1 MARVYD
7 DTTLSRTVR
16 GPAKSEAARTP
27 GERLDD
33 PPHPET
39 NRAGAGDRWRDFI
52 RAHAASRPARGFF
65 SVDTI
70 TLRRLFVFFVVQV
83 GTRFV
88 HVLGVTASPDG
99 ARVAQQA
106 RNLLADLGDSASA
119 FQFLIRDRDS
129 NSHGSSATRWR
140 ATTPG

>member
-1 MARVYD
+1 MAGVYD

-33 PPHPET
+33 PPHPERT
-39 NRAGAGDRWRDFI
+39 GLGPAPRRAGDRWRDFI
-52 RAHAASRPARGFF
+52 RAHAVSRLARDFF
-65 SVDTI
+65 SVDTV

-88 HVLGVTASPDG
+88 HVPGVTASPDG
-99 ARVAQQA
+99 AWVAQQA
-106 RNLLADLGDSASA
+106 
-119 FQFLIRDRDS
+119 
-129 NSHGSSATRWR
+129 
-140 ATTPG
+140 P